1 MFDTQSHYA
10 WIYRFI
16 IPGLGFVGCFIPTFL
31 FALMFIMRKKLDVIK
46 FRKHICYMFNEYAEH
61 CYYWEFIKIWK
72 KTILI
77 IILTYFE
84 TNILLKASLLGLSLL
99 VYQLFTVK
107 IKPFIN

>member
-1 MFDTQSHYA
+1 
-10 WIYRFI
+10 
-16 IPGLGFVGCFIPTFL
+16 
-31 FALMFIMRKKLDVIK
+31 
-46 FRKHICYMFNEYAEH
+46 MFNEYAED

-84 TNILLKASLLGLSLL
+84 TNIIIKASLLGLTLL